1 MRKRWKPEEI
11 ALLCDLYDIM
21 TMPELAVRFG
31 VTQEAIKSQIG
42 DLQLKRQCKG
52 IDYVRF
58 PGSAKPC
65 EVLLI
70 SELYPKMPAYKLV
83 KFLPGRDV
91 RFVTR
96 TVFKHQVH
104 RDDEQSA
111 KVNKK
116 NRGRFKKGQRS
127 WNEGTHYKAGGRSA
141 ETRFVPGQAPPNVLP
156 PFTTI
161 QRADKKG
168 KAFMM
173 IKVPGIGMVFL
184 NRWTWEQAH
193 GQIPPQM
200 LVCHLDGN
208 PLNCDITNLVLRTR
222 AENAKLTGTN
232 NRNNEY
238 RSKKLSLIAVT
249 KRIENARA
257 LPGDSDLYYALRR
270 WVEDHEAERAAEVE
284 RKKAQVAAARKA
296 KIKKVKAA
304 PGKVKPPK
312 VVDQLATDQAK
323 AEKEAAKARRIEE
336 REAAKAKREAEKEAA
351 KAAKNSDRDAAR
363 RKREAE
369 EAVEKQQR
377 DIENEVRKQVRRNQE
392 RTKARRII
400 EDGVRKIDTSMGR
413 TAAASWLRFE
423 IDKKTIKMV
432 KPANV
437 EAFKAKHPTAKQLF
451 D

>member
-1 MRKRWKPEEI
+1 MRKRWKPEDI

-31 VTQEAIKSQIG
+31 VTHEAIKSQIG

-116 NRGRFKKGQRS
+116 NRGRFKKGQKS

-193 GQIPPQM
+193 GQIPPPKM

-222 AENAKLTGTN
+222 AENARLTGTN

-249 KRIENARA
+249 KRIENAKA

-270 WVEDHEAERAAEVE
+270 WVEDHEANRAIEVE
-284 RKKAQVAAARKA
+284 KKKAKVTSTRKA
-296 KIKKVKAA
+296 KIKQVKAA
-304 PGKVKPPK
+304 PEKVKPPK
-312 VVDQLATDQAK
+312 IVKVVAETKVKADKSASK
-323 AEKEAAKARRIEE
+323 AEADQRRLEARAAKESAAAE
-336 REAAKAKREAEKEAA
+336 RKLAAEKAKRQRVAEDADEQAR
-351 KAAKNSDRDAAR
+351 KAI
-363 RKREAE
+363 ET
-369 EAVEKQQR
+369 
-377 DIENEVRKQVRRNQE
+377 DIRKQVKRNQE

-437 EAFKAKHPTAKQLF
+437 EAFKAKHPNAKQLF
-451 D
+451 N